1 MQIRLDGKTALVT
14 GSDRRTGEIIAEQL
28 EKAGAA
34 VIRHGIGT
42 APEGKLAVSG
52 DIATAEGCQQVLDQ
66 LQKQQWQVDILV
78 NNYGTADNHRWQNA
92 DNDKWQEMLEI
103 NLLSAVRLSQ
113 ALTPAM
119 AEAGW
124 GRVINLST
132 IGAQQPPALRPAY
145 YAAKAALNNSTL
157 SLMQALAGSG
167 VTVNTIS
174 PGLIRTE
181 QVEAIYRKI
190 ADKRGWGS
198 DWPSIEA
205 GIVKE
210 DFPNACGRLA
220 EREEVAD
227 LVTFLC
233 SDKAAYI
240 NGQTIRIDG
249 GATLQF

>member
-14 GSDRRTGEIIAEQL
+14 GSDRRTGEIIADQL
-28 EKAGAA
+28 QAAGAS
-34 VIRHGIGT
+34 VVRHGIEQPPGQQ
-42 APEGKLAVSG
+42 PAVSG
-52 DIATAEGCQQVLDQ
+52 DIATVEGCEQVLDQ
-66 LQKQQWQVDILV
+66 LQQQQLRIDILV

-92 DNDKWQEMLEI
+92 DTAKWQEMMEI
-103 NLLSAVRLSQ
+103 NLMSAVRLSQ
-113 ALTPAM
+113 ALSPAM

-124 GRVINLST
+124 GRIINLST
-132 IGAQQPPALRPAY
+132 VGAQQPPALRPAY

-157 SLMQALAGSG
+157 TLMQALSGTG
-167 VTVNTIS
+167 VTVNTVS

-190 ADKRGWGS
+190 AEKRGWGS
-198 DWPSIEA
+198 DWASIEA

-220 EREEVAD
+220 ERSEIAD

-233 SDKAAYI
+233 SDSAAYI

-249 GATLQF
+249 GATIQL

>member
-1 MQIRLDGKTALVT
+1 
-14 GSDRRTGEIIAEQL
+14 
-28 EKAGAA
+28 
-34 VIRHGIGT
+34 
-42 APEGKLAVSG
+42 
-52 DIATAEGCQQVLDQ
+52 
-66 LQKQQWQVDILV
+66 
-78 NNYGTADNHRWQNA
+78 
-92 DNDKWQEMLEI
+92 
-103 NLLSAVRLSQ
+103 
-113 ALTPAM
+113 
-119 AEAGW
+119 
-124 GRVINLST
+124 
-132 IGAQQPPALRPAY
+132 
-145 YAAKAALNNSTL
+145 
-157 SLMQALAGSG
+157 MQALAGSG

>member
-1 MQIRLDGKTALVT
+1 MDIRLNGKTALVT
-14 GSDRRTGEIIAEQL
+14 GSDRRTGEVIAEQL
-28 EKAGAA
+28 EAAGAT
-34 VIRHGIGT
+34 VIRHGIER
-42 APEGKLAVSG
+42 APDISPAVSG
-52 DIATAEGCQQVLDQ
+52 DIATAKGCEQ
-66 LQKQQWQVDILV
+66 LLEQLRELQCHVDILV

-119 AEAGW
+119 VEAGW

-132 IGAQQPPALRPAY
+132 IGAQQPPGLRPAY

-190 ADKRGWGS
+190 AEKRGWAS
-198 DWPSIEA
+198 DWASIEA

-249 GATLQF
+249 GATVQI